1 MLNKV
6 VVVYRNDEV
15 ARAAANELL
24 EDGFSRDQIYI
35 STDDDVRQVRDY
47 HRIGEDTL
55 LQDTRGSLGD
65 FYRSVI
71 GVDGMLENA
80 AAYTD
85 ALQNGR
91 VIVSVDTD
99 SEDKAR
105 EAAKTMNHFET
116 VGFDELT
123 GFSDL
128 ATSQEK
134 KTGTPY
140 EVAGTGVLIFKNLQS
155 QGNQMDTNN
164 TQTSSSDFNRKVNQK
179 AESAKDSMESAAH
192 TTKNKMED
200 AADATYNAME
210 KAVDKTSD
218 ALKKAGDSVKEM
230 FTGDHKDKNAS
241 SAHTA
246 ADTSLHRTTTDA
258 SSVNTAAE
266 ASAAAAAADASST
279 RPATGSSTA
288 HTTTASSSTSDNNYG
303 EEAFKKHWKISYWT
317 SGGKY
322 EDCQPAYQYGAQLA
336 ENEKKHLNRKWEEV
350 EPSAKAAWELYNR
363 DSEKSWDYNKAAIK
377 FGWDYVMEG
386 HNPQTSVF

>member
-1 MLNKV
+1 MQNKV

-35 STDDDVRQVRDY
+35 STDDDIRQVRDY
-47 HRIGEDTL
+47 NRIGENDL

-80 AAYTD
+80 TAYTD

-105 EAAKTMNHFET
+105 QAAKTMNHFET

-134 KTGTPY
+134 KTGAPY

-192 TTKNKMED
+192 TTKNKVED

-230 FTGDHKDKNAS
+230 FTGDHKDTNTS
-241 SAHTA
+241 SARTA
-246 ADTSLHRTTTDA
+246 ADAASVGAATDA
-258 SSVNTAAE
+258 SSTH
-266 ASAAAAAADASST
+266 T
-279 RPATGSSTA
+279 TTGSSSVHAT
-288 HTTTASSSTSDNNYG
+288 SGSSTSSDSRYG

-336 ENEKKHLNRKWEEV
+336 ENEKKNLNRSWEQV

-363 DSEKSWDYNKAAIK
+363 DSEKSWDYNKAAVK

>member
-1 MLNKV
+1 MQNKV

-35 STDDDVRQVRDY
+35 STDDDIRQVRDY
-47 HRIGEDTL
+47 NRIGENDL

-80 AAYTD
+80 TAYTD

-105 EAAKTMNHFET
+105 QAAKTMNHFET
-116 VGFDELT
+116 VGFGELT
-123 GFSDL
+123 GFSEL

-134 KTGTPY
+134 KTGAPY

-192 TTKNKMED
+192 TTKNKVED

-230 FTGDHKDKNAS
+230 FTGDHKDKHTS
-241 SAHTA
+241 SARTA
-246 ADTSLHRTTTDA
+246 ADAASVGAATDA
-258 SSVNTAAE
+258 SSTH
-266 ASAAAAAADASST
+266 T
-279 RPATGSSTA
+279 TTGSSSVHAT
-288 HTTTASSSTSDNNYG
+288 SGSSTSSDSRYG

-336 ENEKKHLNRKWEEV
+336 ENEKKNLNRSWEQV

-363 DSEKSWDYNKAAIK
+363 DSEKSWDYNKAAVK